1 MSAKDSEKFCGNTSE
16 KPEEKNKKNIVY
28 KNNKIY
34 KPIRDFI
41 DLDRFLEDVNIY
53 KKSTAFCCAFFV
65 AGRRIELRTS

>member
-41 DLDRFLEDVNIY
+41 DLDRLREDVNIY
-53 KKSTAFCCAFFV
+53 KKSTAFCCAF
-65 AGRRIELRTS
+65 L